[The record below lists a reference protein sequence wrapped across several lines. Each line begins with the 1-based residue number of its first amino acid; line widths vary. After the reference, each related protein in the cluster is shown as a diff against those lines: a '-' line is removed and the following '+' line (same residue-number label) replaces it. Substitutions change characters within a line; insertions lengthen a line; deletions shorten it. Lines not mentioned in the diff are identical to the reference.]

1 MIVVGKRM
9 SKEMRRLHDDA
20 LKTSKEAK
28 LNKMRIQQEKN
39 AEARGEMWIEAMN
52 YIEQYSSSRCW
63 KSHEQAIEEYNK
75 LDSESKRLKAVKEQ
89 ISIRRKGF
97 GWEDAGHNWSKDGY
111 TFTSRELLDHFIN
124 TVLPMELDREIPTEP
139 QLTLSVI
146 TDRFKLGTVANQDIN
161 SHTFNSKTD
170 EQFKQE
176 MVDERAR
183 REAERDTDRASRL
196 QSNVMPEFGDNLVG
210 FRIEFCFS
218 YNAEDGSNYLAW
230 IEGVIES
237 IVNAKQRT
245 VMIRWNG
252 EKVAEGDLLVS
263 KHTLSKRRWNPKNAQ
278 ENAWREYIG
287 DLND

>member
-1 MIVVGKRM
+1 
-9 SKEMRRLHDDA
+9 
-20 LKTSKEAK
+20 
-28 LNKMRIQQEKN
+28 
-39 AEARGEMWIEAMN
+39 
-52 YIEQYSSSRCW
+52 
-63 KSHEQAIEEYNK
+63 
-75 LDSESKRLKAVKEQ
+75 
-89 ISIRRKGF
+89 
-97 GWEDAGHNWSKDGY
+97 
-111 TFTSRELLDHFIN
+111 
-124 TVLPMELDREIPTEP
+124 
-139 QLTLSVI
+139 
-146 TDRFKLGTVANQDIN
+146 
-161 SHTFNSKTD
+161 
-170 EQFKQE
+170 

-245 VMIRWNG
+245 VMIRWNE